1 MYRDRLD
8 DLARCALLRRLRTID
23 SAPGAEVEMDGRR
36 VLLFSS
42 NNYLDLAA
50 HPRVTEAAVKAI
62 GRYGVGAGASRLV
75 SGSLRPHRELEERLA
90 AFKRVEAVLVF
101 STGYQANLGLI
112 PTLAE
117 DRKVIYA
124 DRLCHASLIDAG
136 RLSGASLRV
145 FRHRDHAHL
154 ARLLH
159 RGGSPRSALV
169 VTDGVFSMD
178 GDLAPLPELYKEAH
192 QADAILVVDDAHGT
206 GVMGPEG
213 RGTVEHFGMEGAP
226 LVQMGTLS
234 KALGGLGG
242 FVAGT
247 RDLIEYLVNRA
258 RPFIYTTALPPA
270 MAAAALAALDVIEAE
285 PERRARLWSLRDRLY
300 DGIRQMGFDTL
311 DSRSPIIPLLV
322 GDADAALSLS
332 EALLAR
338 GLYAPAIRP
347 PTVPAGTS
355 RIRMSVTAG
364 HTPEQIDYAVE
375 VLSKVVA
382 SDKRLQERVTSVREA
397 GAETRGRKTRP
408 PSL

>member
-1 MYRDRLD
+1 
-8 DLARCALLRRLRTID
+8 
-23 SAPGAEVEMDGRR
+23 
-36 VLLFSS
+36 
-42 NNYLDLAA
+42 
-50 HPRVTEAAVKAI
+50 
-62 GRYGVGAGASRLV
+62 
-75 SGSLRPHRELEERLA
+75 
-90 AFKRVEAVLVF
+90 
-101 STGYQANLGLI
+101 
-112 PTLAE
+112 
-117 DRKVIYA
+117 
-124 DRLCHASLIDAG
+124 
-136 RLSGASLRV
+136 
-145 FRHRDHAHL
+145 
-154 ARLLH
+154 
-159 RGGSPRSALV
+159 
-169 VTDGVFSMD
+169 
-178 GDLAPLPELYKEAH
+178 
-192 QADAILVVDDAHGT
+192 
-206 GVMGPEG
+206 
-213 RGTVEHFGMEGAP
+213 
-226 LVQMGTLS
+226 MGTLS